1 MSTSL
6 LKVSSAPHIHSK
18 NSTSSIMLKVFI
30 ALLPAAGAGVY
41 FYGMDALMVIIASM
55 VSCIL
60 SEAVWQKLV
69 GQKVTINDFSAAVTG
84 LMIALVLP
92 KNVPLWIPVI
102 GGIFAIII
110 VKQFFGGLGQNIM
123 NPALAT
129 KAFLMATWAGI
140 LTRPVTDAVTSA
152 STATSASQQIVA
164 LKDIFIGQAA
174 GNIGETSILAILI
187 GGIFLIVTGIV
198 DVKGPLSYL
207 LTVILMFMIAKSI
220 GIFSEDMLREIM
232 VGATMLGIFFMANDY
247 ATIPYT
253 GLGKIIFGIGCG
265 VLTVV
270 LKVYAY
276 NSQSAY
282 AAIIIMNLFT
292 PLIDRFTTPKVVVNQ

>member
-55 VSCIL
+55 VSCVV

-69 GQKVTINDFSAAVTG
+69 GQKVTINDFSAVVTG

-92 KNVPLWIPVI
+92 KNVPLWIPVM

-140 LTRPVTDAVTSA
+140 LTRPVSDAVSGA
-152 STATSASQQIVA
+152 SEQIVT
-164 LKDIFIGQAA
+164 LKDIFIGQAS

-187 GGIFLIVTGIV
+187 GGIFLIVTGVV
-198 DVKGPLSYL
+198 DIKGPLSYL
-207 LTVILMFMIAKSI
+207 LTVVVMFMITKSV

-232 VGATMLGIFFMANDY
+232 VGSTMLGIFFMANDY

-253 GLGKIIFGIGCG
+253 GVGKIIFGIGCG

-270 LKVYAY
+270 LKVYGY

-282 AAIIIMNLFT
+282 AAIIILNLFT